1 MQISCL
7 IVDDEP
13 LAVQLLQ
20 QYIEGMP
27 YLRLNGVCY
36 TAMEALSIMHHQK
49 IDLLFLD
56 INMPKLSG
64 TELARIVGPQQKII
78 FTTAYS
84 EYAVESY
91 EVNAVDY
98 LLKPITFDRFIKSV
112 NKVIEFYKV
121 DEEEQSIVVS
131 PRQDKHFF
139 IKTGKAFVQVHFKMV
154 LYIEG
159 TKDYVTFHTTEGKH
173 MVYKRMKDLELLLP
187 ADFLRVHNSYII
199 NRQHI
204 KKIEE
209 HHVQI
214 DNELLPVSEK
224 YREPFYAAIQKNIL

>member
-1 MQISCL
+1 
-7 IVDDEP
+7 
-13 LAVQLLQ
+13 
-20 QYIEGMP
+20 MP
-27 YLRLNGVCY
+27 VFGY
-36 TAMEALSIMHHQK
+36 
-49 IDLLFLD
+49 
-56 INMPKLSG
+56 
-64 TELARIVGPQQKII
+64 
-78 FTTAYS
+78 
-84 EYAVESY
+84 
-91 EVNAVDY
+91 
-98 LLKPITFDRFIKSV
+98 
-112 NKVIEFYKV
+112 
-121 DEEEQSIVVS
+121 VV
-131 PRQDKHFF
+131 K
-139 IKTGKAFVQVHFKMV
+139 GKAFVQVHFKMV